1 MKYII
6 TEEQYNN
13 FKNQMMT
20 SRLKRRS
27 IEIEKIS
34 DIIEYQTEIQD
45 PCDFEDE
52 DDYADFCIGQGI
64 SWYYNDEELED
75 GVYPSVEMVDV
86 REEVEEYLQE
96 KFYDYLVDIY
106 NDLIKIC

>member
-1 MKYII
+1 MSPK
-6 TEEQYNN
+6 
-13 FKNQMMT
+13 
-20 SRLKRRS
+20 LKRRFS
-27 IEIEKIS
+27 ELEKIS
-34 DIIEYQTEIQD
+34 DIIEFQTEIQD

-64 SWYYNDEELED
+64 SWYYNDQELED

-106 NDLIKIC
+106 NDLIERC